1 MPVLILYFF
10 VFFSSRWLEE
20 TRLCFTALRIGELFV
35 TSESIALMD
44 DFESLSELIL
54 EQLSYDCLFDFI
66 IDAVALV
73 QQVIDSP

>member
-20 TRLCFTALRIGELFV
+20 TRLCFTALRIGEFFV